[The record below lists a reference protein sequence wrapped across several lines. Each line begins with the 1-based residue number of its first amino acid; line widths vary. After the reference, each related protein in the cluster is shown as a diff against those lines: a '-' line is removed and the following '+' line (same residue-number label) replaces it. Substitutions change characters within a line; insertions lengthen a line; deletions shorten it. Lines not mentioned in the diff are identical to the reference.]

1 MAEGPDPVVADLEQ
15 EVTCGI
21 CHDRYQEPK
30 LLPCCHYY
38 CKQCILTLSSR
49 YRPNQPFPC
58 PDCREPT
65 LLPDNNPDRLPTA
78 FFINRMKALHSRME
92 KAHGKLENTCEV
104 CSGGKATA
112 FCRQCVQFICEDCVR
127 SHQRMKSLFAT
138 HIVST
143 LDELKQGGVKELTF
157 ENPPPPKCEDHKE
170 PKKIFCFDCNK
181 LICRDCIVIEHA
193 GHNYEFVKKAA
204 PATRKKLTEHLSP
217 LKNLLP
223 DLSTAV
229 NQVKGTKQKIQA
241 QKELT
246 ERQVNAKFQELH
258 DILDRCK
265 VCVLRESFALADSK
279 MEKLTIQEKGLD
291 LSLGTAQSLID
302 FVERTLEN
310 ASDEELITMQEQV
323 VSRIDAEVVK
333 RGKEA
338 ANPDPVE
345 KDDFGVEV
353 FVCEDLKKLC
363 ANNVFVYDG
372 TKVDP
377 TKCTVEGDGAKH
389 AEIDKLACFSI
400 NTRNPRHFSSKIKV
414 TLKSLVDDT
423 SQELQAVPVRDGVY
437 SVEYIPRVRSR
448 HHLLISVDDQPI
460 PGSPF
465 SVFVK
470 IPPTKLDKP
479 VRVIRGIKNPL
490 YMAFNSSEELIVT
503 DFEGDVLVFDKK
515 GKQIQSISKSK
526 HGFGGIYGV
535 AVDKEDN
542 IYVCDCKHCVYKF
555 NKRGDLLK
563 RFGTSGSGPKEFYY
577 PHGIAVAGDQLFV
590 CDYNNHRVQVLTTEL
605 EPVKQ
610 IGSYRTGNE
619 HFIHP
624 EDVAVDNEQ
633 MVYVTDCYNHRV
645 QVLTMDGRFIR
656 SIRKKGSGPG
666 YLSCPHGVCVAGFV
680 YVVEQTNKRVSVF
693 TKDGQF
699 VTSFGNGH
707 ITDPYGVAV
716 DSDGFV
722 YVCSGP
728 SVVVF

>member
-1 MAEGPDPVVADLEQ
+1 
-15 EVTCGI
+15 
-21 CHDRYQEPK
+21 
-30 LLPCCHYY
+30 
-38 CKQCILTLSSR
+38 
-49 YRPNQPFPC
+49 
-58 PDCREPT
+58 
-65 LLPDNNPDRLPTA
+65 
-78 FFINRMKALHSRME
+78 ME
-92 KAHGKLENTCEV
+92 KAHGKLETTCEV

-112 FCRQCVQFICEDCVR
+112 FCRQCVNFICEKCVE
-127 SHQRMKSLFAT
+127 SHQRMKAVFAT

-157 ENPPPPKCEDHKE
+157 ENPPPPKCEDHEE

-265 VCVLRESFALADSK
+265 VRVLRESSALADSK
-279 MEKLTIQEKGLD
+279 MEKLTVQEKGLD

-338 ANPDPVE
+338 ASADPVE
-345 KDDFGVEV
+345 KDDFGIEM

-363 ANNVFVYDG
+363 ENNAIVYDG
-372 TKVDP
+372 KPIVKGDGTKTAKVDMCS
-377 TKCTVEGDGAKH
+377 KLTVYCGSKNVELQVVLKT
-389 AEIDKLACFSI
+389 LA
-400 NTRNPRHFSSKIKV
+400 
-414 TLKSLVDDT
+414 DDT
-423 SQELQAVPVRDGVY
+423 SKQLQAVPVSGGVY
-437 SVEYIPRVRSR
+437 SIEYTPSVRGR

-470 IPPTKLDKP
+470 MLPTTLDKP
-479 VRVIRGIKNPL
+479 VRVIKGLNNPQC
-490 YMAFNSSEELIVT
+490 MTFNSSNELIVA
-503 DFEGDVLVFDKK
+503 DSNVMVFDKK
-515 GKQIQSISKSK
+515 GEQIRMFLKSK
-526 HGFGGIYGV
+526 HKFGSISGV

-542 IYVCDCKHCVYKF
+542 IYVSDSNKHCVYKF

-563 RFGTSGSGPKEFYY
+563 TFGKIGSFPTSFNSPR
-577 PHGIAVAGDQLFV
+577 GIAIAGGQVFV
-590 CDYNNHRVQVLTTEL
+590 CDHKNHRVQVLTTEL
-605 EPVKQ
+605 EPVRQ
-610 IGSYRTGNE
+610 IGSKGTGNG
-619 HFIHP
+619 HFNRP
-624 EDVAVDNEQ
+624 EDVAIDNEQ
-633 MVYVTDCYNHRV
+633 MVYVTDWGNDRV
-645 QVLTMDGRFIR
+645 QVLTMDGRFICSFGKR
-656 SIRKKGSGPG
+656 GSGQSD
-666 YLSCPHGVCVAGFV
+666 LSSPCGVCVSGFV
-680 YVVEQTNKRVSVF
+680 YVVDRNNCVSVF

-707 ITDPYGVAV
+707 ISNPIGIAV
-716 DSDGFV
+716 DSDGV
-722 YVCSGP
+722 QYVCSEKA
-728 SVVVF
+728 VVIFNLIALK